1 MKIALMH
8 YSTPPIVGGVESV
21 IANHARMMAN
31 SGHDVSIISGRGEQ
45 FDTRIPV
52 HILPLLNSKHPDVLR
67 VKGQLDRGKYTPE
80 FDIICDLIFKEL
92 ITSLTDIE
100 ILIVHNICSLHKNLP
115 LTAALY
121 RAYKQIDFPRL
132 ILWHHDLAWTSSNY
146 KKELHE
152 GYPWELIK
160 NPWNGVKQVTISEQ
174 RRQELTTLL
183 NIPSDSITVIPNG
196 VDFFTFYK
204 AEDLTISFIEKLSL
218 QEADPLLLL
227 PVRLT
232 PRKNIELALYMMA
245 ELNKL
250 FPKVQLIV
258 TGPVGPHNPANNAY
272 KQKLLNLRKDLFL
285 ENSVHFLAELNPG
298 FIPDNVIADLFHY
311 SDGLFF
317 PSHEEGFGIPLIEA
331 AFSKIPVFC
340 ANIPVLRELGGD
352 DVSYF
357 DPNANPF
364 TISTQV
370 AERFKTEKTSR
381 WARRAKKEFS
391 WDRIYYQNIEP
402 LLDEVSK

>member
-21 IANHARMMAN
+21 IANHARLMAN
-31 SGHDVSIISGRGEQ
+31 SGYDVSIFSGRGEQ

-52 HILPLLNSKHPDVLR
+52 HILPLLNSKHPEVLR

-80 FDIICDLIFKEL
+80 FDLLCDLIFKEL
-92 ITSLTDIE
+92 NTSLTDIE

-121 RAYKQIDFPRL
+121 RAYNQNNFPKL
-132 ILWHHDLAWTSSNY
+132 ILWHHDLAWASLRY
-146 KKELHE
+146 KEELHE

-160 NPWNGVKQVTISEQ
+160 NPWDGVRQVTISEQ
-174 RRQELTTLL
+174 RRQELSTLL

-204 AEDLTISFIEKLSL
+204 LDDQTITFIEKLSL

-227 PVRLT
+227 PARLT

-245 ELNKL
+245 ELCKL
-250 FPKVQLIV
+250 FPKVQLVV
-258 TGPVGPHNPANNAY
+258 TGPVGPHNPANSTY

-298 FIPDNVIADLFHY
+298 FIPDNVIADLFHF

-340 ANIPVLRELGGD
+340 ANIPVLHELGGE

-357 DPNANPF
+357 DPNADPF
-364 TISTQV
+364 FISSLV
-370 AERFKTEKTSR
+370 ADRLETEKTSR
-381 WARRAKKEFS
+381 WARRAKMEYS
-391 WDRIYYQNIEP
+391 WDRIYFHHIKP
-402 LLDEVSK
+402 LIDEVSK